1 MVALLGFIS
10 SPASGVQ
17 IQRVRCARNQMP
29 LLTIPPLS
37 LAFLTGMLELLPR
50 AFIAVGL
57 TAAFAL
63 AAWGVR
69 AVTVSGALAGTLV
82 TFVLCLAAGPPALL
96 AVMTVFAMTFLT
108 TRLGYVQKQRI
119 GVAERHDG
127 RRASQIFA
135 NLGAAALCAAPIL
148 VWPEARRGLLLAMC
162 AALAEA
168 AADTVSSEIGEGFAG
183 APWLITSMR
192 RVPAGTDGGIS
203 VLGSISGIAAA
214 CVLCGVCNWMGLIS
228 AHWFR
233 LIVGSATAGMFL
245 DSLLGATLERKGLI
259 DNDAVN
265 FAGTSFAAILA
276 ASLWLAK

>member
-1 MVALLGFIS
+1 MCGALNL
-10 SPASGVQ
+10 
-17 IQRVRCARNQMP
+17 MP
-29 LLTIPPLS
+29 LLAIPLLT
-37 LAFLTGMLELLPR
+37 LAYPAGMPELLPR
-50 AFIAVGL
+50 AFIAIGL

-69 AVTVSGALAGTLV
+69 AVTLSGALAGTVV

-108 TRLGYVQKQRI
+108 TRLGYVQKQKI

-127 RRASQIFA
+127 RRASQVLA

-148 VWPEARRGLLLAMC
+148 VWPEARRGLLIAMC

-168 AADTVSSEIGEGFAG
+168 AADTVSSEIGQAFAG
-183 APWLITSMR
+183 APRLITTLT

-214 CVLCGVCNWMGLIS
+214 FILTIVCCWTGLVS
-228 AHWFR
+228 LHWFR
-233 LIVGSATAGMFL
+233 LIVICATAGMFL
-245 DSLLGATLERKGLI
+245 DSLFGATLEREGLI

-276 ASLWLAK
+276 ASVWLSR